1 MITIRRY
8 HNGLLTSKIAFLVI
22 KLMSTLLD
30 LILILIFR
38 MQLKIVGRGPMR
50 EYVSCVH
57 EMNGNDS
64 SSNLYSFLM
73 C

>member
-1 MITIRRY
+1 MITIRRC

-30 LILILIFR
+30 LILISR

-50 EYVSCVH
+50 GYVSCVH

>member
-1 MITIRRY
+1 
-8 HNGLLTSKIAFLVI
+8 
-22 KLMSTLLD
+22 
-30 LILILIFR
+30 

-73 C
+73 PVMNYLDANVVQCYLCQQLFQQQCLSCPW